1 MSKTLSKNFDK
12 LPNFLN
18 FFDLFCFKELL
29 TNKKKRNFLKLA
41 NEIINKKL
49 SIEYILKSYS
59 NFEKLKMIV
68 LNKEQI
74 NNFNSIPNFK
84 IEKHLTELVN
94 LNKNNLENM
103 LGIKT

>member
-1 MSKTLSKNFDK
+1 
-12 LPNFLN
+12 
-18 FFDLFCFKELL
+18 
-29 TNKKKRNFLKLA
+29 
-41 NEIINKKL
+41 
-49 SIEYILKSYS
+49 
-59 NFEKLKMIV
+59 MIV